1 MESVTKILD
10 GTGWKGRKLGYTVSH
25 IFKLGS
31 LLELLQHK
39 LCETTA
45 DLEITQ
51 ELSPDMLW
59 TSTAKVVL
67 MVTNYLSMLICM

>member
-1 MESVTKILD
+1 MGRD
-10 GTGWKGRKLGYTVSH
+10 GKRRKLGYTVSQ

-39 LCETTA
+39 MCETTA

-51 ELSPDMLW
+51 ELSPDVLW

-67 MVTNYLSMLICM
+67 MVTNYLSILICM

>member
-1 MESVTKILD
+1 MGRD
-10 GTGWKGRKLGYTVSH
+10 GKGRKLGYTVSQ

-39 LCETTA
+39 MCETTA

-51 ELSPDMLW
+51 ELSPDVLW
-59 TSTAKVVL
+59 TSTAKGDK
-67 MVTNYLSMLICM
+67 LSEHAHLYVNKC